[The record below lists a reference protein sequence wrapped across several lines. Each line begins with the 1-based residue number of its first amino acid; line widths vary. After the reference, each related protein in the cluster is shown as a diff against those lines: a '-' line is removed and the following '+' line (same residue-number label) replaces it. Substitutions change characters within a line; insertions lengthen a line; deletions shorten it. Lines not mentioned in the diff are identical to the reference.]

1 MSKQLL
7 WSRWYRFD
15 SKGVKYIKK
24 FEINEAPAPSMDIGF
39 TEWKRGTG
47 PLSPAQYEN
56 ITNAVRRSCTGVPKS
71 PATKYK
77 MSVAK
82 KGIPKSEQHKQNMRD
97 AWARRKRDKANRD
110 TTQVR
115 HQG

>member
-1 MSKQLL
+1 MSNTIL
-7 WSRWYRFD
+7 WSRWHRYD

-24 FEINEAPAPSMDIGF
+24 FEINETPAPSIEEGF

-47 PLSPAQYEN
+47 PLSPEQYIN
-56 ITNAVRRSCTGVPKS
+56 ITTAVRAFSKGIPKS
-71 PATKYK
+71 PETKYK

-110 TTQVR
+110 TTKVR
-115 HQG
+115 QQG